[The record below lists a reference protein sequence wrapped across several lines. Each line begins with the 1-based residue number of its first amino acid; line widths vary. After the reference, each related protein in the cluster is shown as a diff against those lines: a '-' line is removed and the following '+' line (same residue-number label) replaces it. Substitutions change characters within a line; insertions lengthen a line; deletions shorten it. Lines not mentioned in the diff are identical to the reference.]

1 MRTEG
6 QIRLLKL
13 TRKYTQARV
22 ARKCGVS
29 QAVISLWISGKR
41 KPDYENRKTIFEQYK
56 IAMDAWDRAAEQ
68 GA

>member
-6 QIRLLKL
+6 QLRLLKL

-29 QAVISLWISGKR
+29 QAVISLWISGRR
-41 KPDYENRKTIFEQYK
+41 KPDYENRKTIFELYK
-56 IAMDAWDRAAEQ
+56 IEMDAWDRTAERTR
-68 GA
+68 

>member
-41 KPDYENRKTIFEQYK
+41 KPDYENRKTISEQYQ
-56 IAMDAWDRAAEQ
+56 IEMDAWDRLAEQ

>member
-41 KPDYENRKTIFEQYK
+41 KPDYDNRKTIHEQYQ
-56 IAMDAWDRAAEQ
+56 IEMDAWDRAAEQ

>member
-6 QIRLLKL
+6 QLRLLKL

-41 KPDYENRKTIFEQYK
+41 KPDYENRKTIFEQYE